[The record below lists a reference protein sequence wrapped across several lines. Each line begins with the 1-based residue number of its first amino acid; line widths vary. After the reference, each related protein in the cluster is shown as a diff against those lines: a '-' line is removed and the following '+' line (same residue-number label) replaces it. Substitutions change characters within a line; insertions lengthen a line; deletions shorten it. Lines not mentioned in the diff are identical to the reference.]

1 MNIYTTEIIAVNP
14 VTNELCKF
22 SGPNVQGLTWQ
33 DADRYCQE
41 NELGYCKVNGL
52 LISEIDEQT
61 GIEVFY
67 NQQILN

>member
-14 VTNELCKF
+14 LTNEFCKF
-22 SGPNVQGLTWQ
+22 AGPNVPGLTWQ

-67 NQQILN
+67 NQHILN